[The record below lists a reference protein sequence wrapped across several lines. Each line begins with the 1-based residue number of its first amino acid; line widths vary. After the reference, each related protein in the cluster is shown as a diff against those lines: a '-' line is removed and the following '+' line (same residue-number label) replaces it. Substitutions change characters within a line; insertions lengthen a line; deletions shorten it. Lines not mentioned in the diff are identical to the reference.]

1 MGASKL
7 CLSFPSRTA
16 AVLALR
22 KKGVPTEI
30 IAARVA
36 NAQATSRKGP

>member
-1 MGASKL
+1 MGAPKP
-7 CLSFPSRTA
+7 CLGFPSRTA

-30 IAARVA
+30 NTARVA